1 MGWILPIFLV
11 LFWQA
16 ASSLGIIQAEWLPA
30 PLTIAHTLYEL
41 GRSGELWGH
50 IGVTVLR
57 VLIGFVIGAAA
68 GTAAGALT
76 GYSEKA
82 RRLFDSTLQALRNIP
97 SMAWV
102 PLFLLWLGI
111 FEESK
116 IALIA
121 TGVFFPGLPDPG
133 FRDRTGG
140 PQAVGGWRTLRAG
153 CGKSD
158 SQDHSSRG
166 FAVVDHCA
174 AQRIESRLDVCCR
187 RGTDGRFK
195 GPGISDV

>member
-68 GTAAGALT
+68 GTALAGH
-76 GYSEKA
+76 
-82 RRLFDSTLQALRNIP
+82 LRGKQDRVDCHR
-97 SMAWV
+97 S
-102 PLFLLWLGI
+102 LL
-111 FEESK
+111 
-116 IALIA
+116 
-121 TGVFFPGLPDPG
+121 PGLPDPG
-133 FRDRTGG
+133 FRD
-140 PQAVGGWRTLRAG
+140 
-153 CGKSD
+153 
-158 SQDHSSRG
+158 
-166 FAVVDHCA
+166 
-174 AQRIESRLDVCCR
+174 
-187 RGTDGRFK
+187 
-195 GPGISDV
+195 